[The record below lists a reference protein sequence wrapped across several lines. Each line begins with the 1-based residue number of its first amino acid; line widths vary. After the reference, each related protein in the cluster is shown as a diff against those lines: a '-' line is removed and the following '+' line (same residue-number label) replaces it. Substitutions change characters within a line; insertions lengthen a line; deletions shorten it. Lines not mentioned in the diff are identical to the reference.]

1 MTIQIGVL
9 AETALKERRVA
20 LVPDGVR
27 MLVRAGCT
35 VRVQRGAGRNAYVP
49 DPTYA
54 DAGATLVDDVGGV
67 LDGVEVLAKVQPPTP
82 QEIGRIPRGAV
93 VVSLLGA
100 ASPTD
105 LDAALRAAG
114 VTMLA
119 LERVPRIT
127 RAQSMDVLSSQSTVA
142 GYKAVLLAASEL
154 PRLFPMLT
162 TAAGS
167 LAPAKVFVLGAG
179 VAGLQAIAT
188 ARRLG
193 AVVSAFDVRAV
204 AREQVQSLGAT
215 FVAAEAVSADGEA
228 AGGYA
233 REQSAEQQRRT
244 ADAIARHVADMD
256 AVITTAQVPGRPAPR
271 LLTGEMV
278 RRMRPGSVI
287 VDLAA
292 ETGGNCELTRAGE
305 TVEVDGVRIIGPVN
319 IASTVPFHASQM
331 FSRNVVTLLRHLI
344 TEGALTVDPS
354 DEIVSPMLLG
364 AAATANQ
371 REDVHA

>member
-1 MTIQIGVL
+1 MQ
-9 AETALKERRVA
+9 
-20 LVPDGVR
+20 
-27 MLVRAGCT
+27 
-35 VRVQRGAGRNAYVP
+35 N
-49 DPTYA
+49 
-54 DAGATLVDDVGGV
+54 AGATLMDDVGGV

-93 VVSLLGA
+93 VVSLLGV

-105 LDAALRAAG
+105 LGAALSAAG

-154 PRLFPMLT
+154 PRLFPMMT

-215 FVAAEAVSADGEA
+215 FVAADALSANGEA

-271 LLTGEMV
+271 LLTAEMV

-305 TVEVDGVRIIGPVN
+305 TVDVDGVRIIGPAN

-344 TEGALTVDPS
+344 TEGALTVNPS

-364 AAATANQ
+364 AAKTANP